1 MSLIENSR
9 LFELLIHALI
19 VFTAF
24 PVHECAHAWAAD
36 RLGDDTARKQGRL
49 TLNPFK
55 HLDVLGTLFM
65 LFADFGWAKPVPID
79 PRKFKNPKNGMAL
92 SSLAGPA
99 SNLVMAYIAMVIF
112 RIMYAVLM
120 TSAGTETLYN
130 ISYIFSMIVYLNVA
144 LAVFNLLPVPPLDG
158 SRIFNLFM
166 SERTYFKVMKYER
179 YIQIALMF
187 AVYMGVLDVPLYYL
201 RTWTI
206 DIMFILTDWVDAVMK
221 III

>member
-36 RLGDDTARKQGRL
+36 RLGDDTAKKQGRL

-65 LFADFGWAKPVPID
+65 LFADFGWAKPVPVD

-112 RIMYAVLM
+112 RILYAVLM
-120 TSAGTETLYN
+120 SSAGTETLYN

-166 SERTYFKVMKYER
+166 SESTYFKVMKYER

>member
-9 LFELLIHALI
+9 LLELLIHALI

-24 PVHECAHAWAAD
+24 PVHECAHAWAAH
-36 RLGDDTARKQGRL
+36 RLGDDTAKKQGRL

-92 SSLAGPA
+92 SSLAGPV

-112 RIMYAVLM
+112 RIIPTA
-120 TSAGTETLYN
+120 AH
-130 ISYIFSMIVYLNVA
+130 SMEDV
-144 LAVFNLLPVPPLDG
+144 
-158 SRIFNLFM
+158 
-166 SERTYFKVMKYER
+166 ERTLDAFRDIRRRLDAGEFDKEMPNM
-179 YIQIALMF
+179 AL
-187 AVYMGVLDVPLYYL
+187 L
-201 RTWTI
+201 
-206 DIMFILTDWVDAVMK
+206 K
-221 III
+221 